1 MNDCHVQRR
10 LAGGWGVDGRN
21 FADFLESERDV
32 IRNSDNKGPCVV
44 RDGLD
49 AEGAT
54 RHAMAGVDHEIMN

>member
-10 LAGGWGVDGRN
+10 LAGGWGVDGRI
-21 FADFLESERDV
+21 FADFLESVKGV
-32 IRNSDNKGPCVV
+32 IRNSDNEGPCVV

-49 AEGAT
+49 AEATT